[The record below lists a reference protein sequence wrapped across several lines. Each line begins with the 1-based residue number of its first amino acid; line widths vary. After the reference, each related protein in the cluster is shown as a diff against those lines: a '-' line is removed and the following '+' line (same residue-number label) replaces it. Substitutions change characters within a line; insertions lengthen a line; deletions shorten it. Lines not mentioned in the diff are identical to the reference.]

1 MNMLKNACLALGV
14 ACGLLM
20 AAPCDALAARTGI
33 VDVNKVYAESK
44 AGKAADAHLAKV
56 QDVLQK
62 GFAALEK
69 RVEKAKKDERER
81 ELAAGRAVLER
92 QMQIELAA
100 ARAVVNKHM
109 LKFVD
114 KWCGK
119 DGVAMAKAQ
128 VLDYGSKLDITD
140 RIIKDMNKEVVKF
153 ADLPVVSFKDEKKEG
168 KKAKK

>member
-44 AGKAADAHLAKV
+44 AGKAADAHL
-56 QDVLQK
+56 
-62 GFAALEK
+62 EK
-69 RVEKAKKDERER
+69 RVEKAKKEERER
-81 ELAAGRAVLER
+81 ELASGRAVLER

-140 RIIKDMNKEVVKF
+140 RIIKDMDKEVVKF
-153 ADLPVVSFKDEKKEG
+153 AELPVVSFKDDKKEG

>member
-20 AAPCDALAARTGI
+20 AAPGDALAARTGI

-56 QDVLQK
+56 QAVLQK
-62 GFAALEK
+62 GFTDLEK
-69 RVEKAKKDERER
+69 RMEKAKKDERER
-81 ELAAGRAVLER
+81 ELASGRAVLER

-100 ARAVVNKHM
+100 ARAVVDKHM

-119 DGVAMAKAQ
+119 DGVVMARAQ

-140 RIIKDMNKEVVKF
+140 RIIKDMDKEKVTF
-153 ADLPVVSFKDEKKEG
+153 AELPVVSFKDD
-168 KKAKK
+168 KKAEKSKK